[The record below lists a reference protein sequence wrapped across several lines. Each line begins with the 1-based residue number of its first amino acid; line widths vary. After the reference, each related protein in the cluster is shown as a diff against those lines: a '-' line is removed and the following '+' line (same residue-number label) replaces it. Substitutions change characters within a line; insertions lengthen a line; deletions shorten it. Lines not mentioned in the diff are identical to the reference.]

1 MSEKG
6 PAYVSRG
13 FAKACRTL
21 GLRHIRTR
29 PYTRRTI
36 GKAER
41 FIQTLC
47 SEWAYAMAYANSD
60 ERNRWLP
67 RYLSI

>member
-1 MSEKG
+1 MISDNG

-13 FAKACRTL
+13 FTKACRTL
-21 GLRHIRTR
+21 GLKHIRTW
-29 PYTRRTI
+29 PYTPKTN

-47 SEWAYAMAYANSD
+47 RAWAYPMAFVDTAD
-60 ERNRWLP
+60 
-67 RYLSI
+67 